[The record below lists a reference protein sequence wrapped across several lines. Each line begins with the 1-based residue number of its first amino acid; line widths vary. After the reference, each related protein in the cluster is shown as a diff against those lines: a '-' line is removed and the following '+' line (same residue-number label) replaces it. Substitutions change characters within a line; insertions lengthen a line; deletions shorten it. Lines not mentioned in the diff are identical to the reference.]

1 MHYPGG
7 PSVIKKLLIRGR
19 QQGQR
24 EKRQICAEGSIEREI
39 GRCYV
44 AGFTGS
50 QRMQAAL
57 QKLDKAKERTLPSN
71 LQKDR
76 NLTNLLENF

>member
-1 MHYPGG
+1 
-7 PSVIKKLLIRGR
+7 
-19 QQGQR
+19 
-24 EKRQICAEGSIEREI
+24 
-39 GRCYV
+39 
-44 AGFTGS
+44 
-50 QRMQAAL
+50 MQAAL